1 VFILFSRLGID
12 VDIDVEHDGLRT
24 KVTPP
29 ATTAQPGDPA
39 PPGAQADGATVGPD
53 GAGARCGEGEVD
65 EPNSLG
71 STHCDVV
78 LSFVLSPEICV
89 LRVIG

>member
-1 VFILFSRLGID
+1 M
-12 VDIDVEHDGLRT
+12 DIDVEHDGLRT

-29 ATTAQPGDPA
+29 ATTAQPEDPA

-53 GAGARCGEGEVD
+53 GAGSRCGEGEVD

-89 LRVIG
+89 LHVIG